1 MKEVFEMKKQ
11 TYEKPEAEIIWLD
24 GEDVITA
31 SGDHITDDAIWET
44 PKP

>member
-1 MKEVFEMKKQ
+1 MKKQ

-31 SGDHITDDAIWET
+31 SDPFPDKDIDGNWTT
-44 PKP
+44 